1 MAYLGSATFS
11 SPLAKPRAFF
21 NPWLDFLCLG
31 GGSLIALPVLAA
43 SIPDSGMDQVQL
55 AVLLIALIV
64 NFPHFIHSYQVFY
77 GSFGK
82 ITQMPDVPPSLRRRY
97 LWSGLAVPAILLGL
111 LIMAVA
117 ASEPTLLRYSVNAMG
132 FFVGW
137 HYVKQGYGMLMADA
151 AMKRSFFSAATKTC
165 LLINAYVC
173 WALSWLMINDTLHE
187 RSFHGL
193 SYYTFDVPDSATA
206 IAAAAL
212 GLSTL
217 WSLAVLIGHAVR
229 LRTAFPFSGLCA
241 YVASLYVWLFV
252 QYDPQVV
259 AFIPAFHSL
268 QYLYMIWRHRLNL
281 EAAEPDAAVPLST
294 AGGQMTFSRPHVRFA
309 TYVASAIIIGVVAFL
324 MVPAALDAYVP
335 YDHAVFG
342 DRLFMIA
349 IWVFIN
355 IHHFFI
361 DNAMWRSGNPHTMNH
376 LFAHR

>member
-11 SPLAKPRAFF
+11 NSLAKPRAFF

-31 GGSLIALPVLAA
+31 GGSLIALPILGAV
-43 SIPDSGMDQVQL
+43 IPDDGMGQVQL
-55 AVLLIALIV
+55 AVLLVALIV

-77 GSFGK
+77 GGFAK
-82 ITQMPDVPPSLRRRY
+82 ITQMPGVPSSLRRRY
-97 LWSGLAVPAILLGL
+97 LWSGVTVPAILLGL
-111 LIMAVA
+111 LVMAVA
-117 ASEPTLLRYSVNAMG
+117 ASEPTLLRYSINAMG

-151 AMKRSFFSAATKTC
+151 AMKRSFFSASTKTC

-173 WALSWLMINDTLHE
+173 WALSWLMINDTISE
-187 RSFHGL
+187 RTFHGL
-193 SYYTFDVPDSATA
+193 SYYTFNVPDGATA
-206 IAAAAL
+206 IAGAAL
-212 GLSTL
+212 SLSSL
-217 WSLAVLIGHAVR
+217 WSLAVLIGHAFR
-229 LRTAFPFSGLCA
+229 HRAAFPFSGLCA

-252 QYDPQVV
+252 RYDPEVV

-268 QYLYMIWRHRLNL
+268 QYLYMIWRHRLNM
-281 EAAEPDAAVPLST
+281 EAAEPDAAVPLSA
-294 AGGQMTFSRPHVRFA
+294 AGGQMSFNRPHVRFA
-309 TYVASAIIIGVVAFL
+309 TYVASAIVIGGVAFL

-342 DRLFMIA
+342 DHLFMIA

-361 DNAMWRSGNPHTMNH
+361 DNAMWRSGNPHTMTH